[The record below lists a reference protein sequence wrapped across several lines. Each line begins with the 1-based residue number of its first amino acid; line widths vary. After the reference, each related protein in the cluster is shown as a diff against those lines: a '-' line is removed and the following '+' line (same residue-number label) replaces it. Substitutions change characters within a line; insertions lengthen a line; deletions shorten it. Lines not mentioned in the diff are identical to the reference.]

1 MNPKKRHR
9 QATPIRKRL
18 TTRFSPSI
26 VMLEDRVTP
35 ATFYVDP
42 NAFDQGGGLY
52 TFNKD
57 LPGQTTDLVL
67 GTDIFLDFNS
77 GLAQANA
84 TAGLDTLRLA
94 YFDIPV
100 DNSAGTVVVTDSV
113 NIVGSGSGATRVLPT
128 SDTAA
133 EFGSDGAVIRVDT
146 AGTQLNISDVTLDGN
161 SPTLLV
167 GSFVRYE
174 NGATG
179 NVTRTSSLYTVYT
192 PDNLNSGA
200 AFVATGPGTVLNVSN
215 SSLAAYGAVGIGY
228 QLGATGSVTGNTF
241 SGGGLG
247 NFVIYGVQVTDNSQ
261 NVLISGNIFSDH
273 TGVVGDAA
281 SAAVLV
287 TSYDIDT
294 DTFATASATIVGNTI
309 TSNVVGIIVG
319 VLDSS
324 SNPDTGITALIQH
337 NNIIGNDTAIVT
349 DTTNVVNALYNWWGD
364 VTGPFASGNTTTA
377 GDNLTSIGNPVGPR
391 TLWRDTAIIPFSGI
405 LQGKTPVIA
414 ATSPTNYRDQLNK
427 ADVTV
432 TAVTVTPTNDS
443 PVQFKIQFSEAVS
456 AFDLTDITV
465 TSAVGGT
472 PVLVDS
478 GNNPVTATTRDSV
491 YFVNITG
498 MTGTGNISVNVPAS
512 TTGGDTLPTI
522 RTDLFGG
529 TNAAGAAA
537 TVLFDNV
544 SPTITVSSPNGPLPV
559 TVTAAPTGFLVTFSE
574 PVTGFTASDLVLSGS
589 GSTGVTASV
598 TPADATGTVYN
609 VSLSGLSQ
617 TGIINVAIAAAAA
630 TDLAGNPSAALTTTA
645 VIDFNPPFGR
655 GFAAGGDVGT
665 AQPFF
670 GVDDELAVFTGI
682 FPFEADYTGGVRV
695 ASIDMNGDGTLDI
708 IVGSGLNR
716 RAEIRV
722 FDGLTTKLLGRT
734 EVFESTFNLG
744 VFVSAGDFNGDGVPD
759 IVVTP
764 DSGGSARVTIFD
776 GKTFLS
782 TNGAAPVTL
791 ANFFA
796 FPDDTNY
803 RGGARSGVGDI
814 DNDGINDLVIGAG
827 FGGGPRVAAFGGAT
841 LGLAGGPRLF
851 NDYFAFSPEDAL
863 TLRNGVFVAV
873 GDINGDGFAD
883 VTTGAGDGGGPRV
896 QTYSGKDLLSN
907 SKVRLADFFA
917 ATVTGGESNRGGS
930 RVAIKDMDGDS
941 KLDIIVS
948 PGLNGNAKIGVF
960 YGNNPNLI
968 PPGGVLAADNVV
980 DLFGN
985 FNNGVFVG

>member
-1 MNPKKRHR
+1 MNPKKRIR
-9 QATPIRKRL
+9 PATSARKRH
-18 TTRFSPSI
+18 TPRFAPNI
-26 VMLEDRVTP
+26 VMLEDRTTP
-35 ATFYVDP
+35 ATFFVDP
-42 NAFDQGGGLY
+42 NAFNDGATY

-57 LPGQTTDLVL
+57 LPGQTSGLLL

-77 GLAQANA
+77 ALAQANA
-84 TAGLDTLRLA
+84 TAGADTIRLA
-94 YFDIPV
+94 YFDIPI

-113 NIVGSGSGATRVLPT
+113 NIVGSGSGATRMLPT
-128 SDTAA
+128 SNTAA
-133 EFGSDGAVIRVDT
+133 EYGSDGAVIRVST
-146 AGTQLNISDVTLDGN
+146 AGVQLNISDVTLDGN
-161 SPTLLV
+161 APTRLV

-174 NGATG
+174 NGALG

-192 PDNLNSGA
+192 PDGFNSGA
-200 AFVATGPGTVLNVSN
+200 AFVATGAGTVLNVTN
-215 SSLAAYGAVGIGY
+215 SSLAAYGAVGIGF

-241 SGGGLG
+241 SGGGKG
-247 NFVIYGVQVTDNSQ
+247 DFIIYGVQVANGSN

-273 TGVVGDAA
+273 TGVAGPSA

-287 TSYDIDT
+287 TSYDIDADAFT
-294 DTFATASATIVGNTI
+294 TASATIVGNTI
-309 TSNVVGIIVG
+309 TSNVVGVIVG

-324 SNPDTGITALIQH
+324 LNPDTGVNVTIQH
-337 NNIIGNDTAIVT
+337 NNIVGNDTAIVT
-349 DTTNVVNALYNWWGD
+349 DTTNQVNALYNWWGD
-364 VTGPFASGNTTTA
+364 VTGPYASGNLTPA

-391 TLWRDTAIIPFSGI
+391 TLWRDTAVIPFSGI
-405 LQGKTPVIA
+405 LQSKTPVISGTSA
-414 ATSPTNYRDQLNK
+414 ANYRDQLVK
-427 ADVTV
+427 ANVTV
-432 TAVTVTPTNDS
+432 TAVSLSPTNAS
-443 PVQFKIQFSEAVS
+443 PVTFKIQFSEAVS

-472 PVLVDS
+472 PVLRDS
-478 GNNPVTATTRDSV
+478 ANNPVTATTRDSV
-491 YFVNITG
+491 YFVTVTG
-498 MTGTGNISVNVPAS
+498 MTGKGDITVNVPAS
-512 TTGGDTLPTI
+512 TTGVDTLPTI

-529 TNAAGAAA
+529 TAAAGAPA

-544 SPTITVSSPNGPLPV
+544 SPTITVSSSHGPLPI
-559 TVTAAPTGFLVTFSE
+559 TETNSPTGFDIIFSE
-574 PVTGFTASDLVLSGS
+574 PVTGFTAADLILSGPGAKGAIAS
-589 GSTGVTASV
+589 ITPIGSDGSVYEVTLTGLT
-598 TPADATGTVYN
+598 
-609 VSLSGLSQ
+609 Q
-617 TGIINVAIAAAAA
+617 TGLINVAIAAGAA
-630 TDLAGNPSAALTTTA
+630 TDAAGNPSAALATTA

-670 GVDDELAVFTGI
+670 GVDQDLAVFTGI

-695 ASIDMNGDGTLDI
+695 ASIDMNNDGTLDI

-722 FDGLTTKLLGRT
+722 FDGLTTKLLGKS

-744 VFVSAGDFNGDGVPD
+744 VFVSTGDFNGDGVPD

-764 DSGGSARVTIFD
+764 DSGGSARVSIFD
-776 GKTFLS
+776 GKTFLA
-782 TNGAAPVTL
+782 TNGAAATTL

-803 RGGARSGVGDI
+803 RGGARTGVGDI
-814 DNDGINDLVIGAG
+814 DNDGKNDLVVGAG

-851 NDYFAFSPEDAL
+851 NDYFAFSPSDAL

-907 SKVRLADFFA
+907 TKVRVTDFFA
-917 ATVTGGESNRGGS
+917 ATVTGSESNRGGS

-985 FNNGVFVG
+985 FNNGLFVG